1 MDIKEFIKQ
10 EMQVREM
17 TYEQLASYIGVT
29 RQNLWDKLNKRAQP
43 NFGNVRKIL
52 EGLDYDIVIVKKT
65 VDSADRGREF
75 MERIGEEQISYEAVE
90 ELLSPLGYE
99 LKLVTHKN
107 EENVN
112 IGIDN
117 SFKRVKL

>member
-52 EGLDYDIVIVKKT
+52 EGLDYDIVLVKKT

>member
-1 MDIKEFIKQ
+1 MS
-10 EMQVREM
+10 
-17 TYEQLASYIGVT
+17 YEQLASYIGVT

>member
-107 EENVN
+107 EKNVN

>member
-17 TYEQLASYIGVT
+17 SYEQLASYIGVT

-65 VDSADRGREF
+65 VDSANRGREF

-107 EENVN
+107 EKNVN

>member
-17 TYEQLASYIGVT
+17 SYEQLASYIGVT

-52 EGLDYDIVIVKKT
+52 EGLDYDIVLVKKT

-90 ELLSPLGYE
+90 ELLFPLGYE

>member
-52 EGLDYDIVIVKKT
+52 EGLDYDIVLVKKT

-107 EENVN
+107 EKNVN

>member
-52 EGLDYDIVIVKKT
+52 EGLDYDIVLVKKT

-107 EENVN
+107 EKNVN

-117 SFKRVKL
+117 LFKCVKL

>member
-17 TYEQLASYIGVT
+17 SYEQLASYIGVT

-52 EGLDYDIVIVKKT
+52 EGLDYDIVLVKKT

-107 EENVN
+107 EKNVN

>member
-17 TYEQLASYIGVT
+17 SYEQLASYIGVT

-52 EGLDYDIVIVKKT
+52 EGLDFDIVIVKKT

>member
-17 TYEQLASYIGVT
+17 SYEQLASYIGVT

-107 EENVN
+107 EKNVN

>member
-17 TYEQLASYIGVT
+17 SYEQLASYIGVT

>member
-17 TYEQLASYIGVT
+17 SYEQLASYIGVT
-29 RQNLWDKLNKRAQP
+29 RQNLWDTLNKRAQP

>member
-17 TYEQLASYIGVT
+17 SYEQLASYIGVT

-75 MERIGEEQISYEAVE
+75 MERIGEEQVSYEAVE